1 MKQGSIRSIRSG
13 FTLIELLVVI
23 AIIAILA
30 GLLLPALSSSKEK
43 SRRSS
48 CLNNIRQFVLAT
60 HMYAVDND
68 DRLPSGSTDM
78 RDKNDTHTPILS
90 TETKDTLLK
99 YVSPIRVMDCPNLY
113 QSFER
118 ELNWRVHPDYGVA
131 VGYHYLGGHTNTPWT
146 AAPGSTNTW
155 ISPQKT
161 SEDPNLTLVADLNI
175 YAYSF
180 MRILAPH
187 TPRGPRVIDE
197 PYFEAHPEAFEQTP
211 REIGGEGGNVG
222 KLDGSVSWKNMS
234 SMNLYRTS
242 QLWEDSGSFGYW

>member
-1 MKQGSIRSIRSG
+1 MKARSIRSG

-43 SRRSS
+43 SRRAS
-48 CLNNIRQFVLAT
+48 CLNNIRQFILAT
-60 HMYAVDND
+60 HLYSVDND
-68 DRLPSGSTDM
+68 DRLPSGSTDI

-90 TETKDTLLK
+90 TETKTKLLQ
-99 YVSPIRVMDCPNLY
+99 YVAPIKVMDCPNLY
-113 QSFER
+113 PSFEK

-131 VGYHYLGGHTNTPWT
+131 IGYHYLGGHTNTPWT
-146 AAPGSTNTW
+146 APPGTTNTW

-161 SEDPNLTLVADLNI
+161 SEDPTLTLVADLNI

-197 PYFEAHPEAFEQTP
+197 AYFEAHPEAFEQTP
-211 REIGGEGGNVG
+211 KEVGGEGGNIG
-222 KLDGSVSWKNMS
+222 KLDGSVSWKGISTMR
-234 SMNLYRTS
+234 LYRSS
-242 QLWEDSGSFGYW
+242 QLWEDSGSFGFW

>member
-1 MKQGSIRSIRSG
+1 MKGRQNSSG

-43 SRRSS
+43 SRRAS
-48 CLNNIRQFVLAT
+48 CLNNIRQFILAT
-60 HMYAVDND
+60 HIYAGDNE
-68 DRLPSGSTDM
+68 DRLPCGSTDM

-90 TETKDTLLK
+90 TDTKTKLLQ
-99 YVSPIRVMDCPNLY
+99 YVSPIKVMDCPNLY
-113 QSFER
+113 QSFEQQ
-118 ELNWRVHPDYGVA
+118 LDWRVHPDYGVA
-131 VGYHYLGGHTNTPWT
+131 VGYHYLGGHTNTPW
-146 AAPGSTNTW
+146 APPSGTTNTW

-161 SEDPNLTLVADLNI
+161 SEDPALTLVADLNI

-180 MRILAPH
+180 LRILAPH

-197 PYFEAHPEAFEQTP
+197 RYFEGHPEAYDQTP
-211 REIGGEGGNVG
+211 KEIGGEGGNVG
-222 KLDGSVSWKNMS
+222 KLDGSVSWKGIA
-234 SMNLYRTS
+234 SMRLYRTS